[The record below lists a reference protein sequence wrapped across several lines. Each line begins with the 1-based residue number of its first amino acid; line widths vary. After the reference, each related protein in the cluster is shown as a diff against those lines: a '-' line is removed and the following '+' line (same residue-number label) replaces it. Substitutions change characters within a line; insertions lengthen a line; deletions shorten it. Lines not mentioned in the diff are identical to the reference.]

1 METKEEEIGENCS
14 QQPET
19 VELRNVK
26 DQGTVSLKMKNSN
39 CRTFEE
45 SGTIRNQVVDN
56 YSIRRYEGLAA
67 TARDKV

>member
-1 METKEEEIGENCS
+1 METTEEEIGENCS

-45 SGTIRNQVVDN
+45 SGT
-56 YSIRRYEGLAA
+56 
-67 TARDKV
+67 K